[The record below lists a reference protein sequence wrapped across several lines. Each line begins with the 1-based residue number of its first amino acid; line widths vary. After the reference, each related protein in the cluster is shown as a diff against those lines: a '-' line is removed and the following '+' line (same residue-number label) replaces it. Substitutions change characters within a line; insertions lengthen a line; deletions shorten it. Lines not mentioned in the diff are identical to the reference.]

1 MSETN
6 TGTST
11 FEPKIVA
18 YVCNW
23 CTYLGADLAGTT
35 RLEYP
40 PNVRIIR
47 LPCTGRI
54 DFNLILKGFEI
65 GADAVLVSGCHPGD
79 CHYTAGNYHA
89 RRRWILFR
97 ELLDTLGFDLRR
109 IHFTWISAAE
119 GRKWQQVITEITEQT
134 RQLGPYTDL
143 YANGIH
149 VDVPPAVPTPL
160 PFKTFAPEPE
170 LREYCQQILS
180 DGTVKVVIGYGE
192 HGPVMVTRPEDTGR
206 LVWNNRCRSNLTA
219 YLKRKEVQAL
229 GKPAVVVKPCDEK
242 SLIVLEKES
251 QIARPDLH
259 VIGMACEGVGEPK
272 CTFCNARTPR
282 FSDKAFGQPSG
293 PEPPAPPPPNRF
305 AELMAKTPRERMAY
319 WAEQFDRC
327 VKCYACRQVCPLC
340 YCERCIVDKNRP
352 IAIDP
357 APSMKG
363 NFAWQ
368 IARAFHLAARCIG
381 CGECSRACP
390 AGIDLALLNIAL
402 HKAAQE
408 NFGYEAGF
416 DPAAEP
422 VLGAYSL
429 QDKEDFIR

>member
-1 MSETN
+1 MSEN
-6 TGTST
+6 NG

-54 DFNLILKGFEI
+54 DFNLLIKAFEI

-97 ELLDTLGFDLRR
+97 ALLGAVGFDLQR

-119 GRKWQQVITEITEQT
+119 GRKWQQVVTEITEQT
-134 RQLGPYTDL
+134 RKLGPYTDL
-143 YANGIH
+143 YSGTSAKA
-149 VDVPPAVPTPL
+149 PPPPMAAPL
-160 PFKTFAPEPE
+160 EPESFAPENE
-170 LREYCQQILS
+170 LRERCRQLLS
-180 DGTVKVVIGYGE
+180 EGAVKAVVGYGE
-192 HGPVMVTRPEDTGR
+192 RGPVVIRRAEDSGR
-206 LVWNNRCRSNLTA
+206 LVWNNRCYANLA
-219 YLKRKEVQAL
+219 VYLKRKEVRAL
-229 GKPAVVVKPCDEK
+229 GKLAVVIKPCDEK

-251 QIARPDLH
+251 QIERAGLH
-259 VIGMACEGVGEPK
+259 VIGMACDGVGQPK
-272 CTFCNARTPR
+272 CTFCRQRTPR
-282 FSDKAFGQPSG
+282 FADETLGQAAV
-293 PEPPAPPPPNRF
+293 PAPPAMPPNRF
-305 AELMAKTPRERMAY
+305 AALMALSPPERMAF
-319 WAEQFDRC
+319 WTKEFERC
-327 VKCYACRQVCPLC
+327 VKCYACRQDCPLC

-352 IAIDP
+352 IEIDP

-363 NFAWQ
+363 NFAWH
-368 IARAFHLAARCIG
+368 ITRAFHLAARCVG

-390 AGIDLALLNIAL
+390 AGIDLALLNIAV

-408 NFGYEAGF
+408 NFGYEAGI

-422 VLGAYSL
+422 LIGSYAL